1 METGIYL
8 PFINFTLGDD
18 IDLNRMGSTTVLYE
32 NIVQSGPSYRLI
44 VHDSPEWR
52 ELSEQISSPEKIFVI
67 SEQESRKYAD
77 LAKKFF
83 SPITE
88 AASYYEVD
96 GRKQPMINLT
106 RGLRRALSYVL
117 IGYDYNAR
125 IFDDTIL
132 EIDDALI
139 GALKKNR
146 IFTEEAIR
154 RAEFVV
160 NLLKGYRRDS
170 ITSLSINCEA
180 KKFDELVTA
189 LEREEVKELS
199 GLNHLFGAINVE
211 KNALKRSV
219 KQKVTQI
226 IKNRWFPH
234 AAGAIALGLSYIP
247 NLLTIGPIISFLTDV
262 GAQELS
268 NYDFKEYAPPIQDPK
283 LYMTQRGGEGS
294 IFSYGMF
301 NYDFLIKGVTR

>member
-1 METGIYL
+1 YL

-106 RGLRRALSYVL
+106 RGLRRALSY
-117 IGYDYNAR
+117 
-125 IFDDTIL
+125 
-132 EIDDALI
+132 
-139 GALKKNR
+139 
-146 IFTEEAIR
+146 
-154 RAEFVV
+154 
-160 NLLKGYRRDS
+160 
-170 ITSLSINCEA
+170 
-180 KKFDELVTA
+180 
-189 LEREEVKELS
+189 
-199 GLNHLFGAINVE
+199 
-211 KNALKRSV
+211 
-219 KQKVTQI
+219 
-226 IKNRWFPH
+226 
-234 AAGAIALGLSYIP
+234 
-247 NLLTIGPIISFLTDV
+247 
-262 GAQELS
+262 
-268 NYDFKEYAPPIQDPK
+268 
-283 LYMTQRGGEGS
+283 
-294 IFSYGMF
+294 
-301 NYDFLIKGVTR
+301 